1 MYTESENDCVD
12 QGIHQQP
19 CLKNKF
25 KQQEAVP
32 LSLQCLRPWIYKEI
46 PQVIVCVTE
55 MFWCQ
60 GTQFENFYNFW
71 GLFIHS
77 SPCFFSEYTVLLWIQ
92 KRACWKIADFKYSW
106 IWLLLLHISWKKRIW
121 NSNKGTFLSEG
132 IDVFEISPNRQI
144 F

>member
-1 MYTESENDCVD
+1 MISSIVLLINTKSVPSQRFQFIKNVASKFL
-12 QGIHQQP
+12 G

-106 IWLLLLHISWKKRIW
+106 IWLLLLHISWKKPDL
-121 NSNKGTFLSEG
+121 KF
-132 IDVFEISPNRQI
+132 
-144 F
+144 